1 MTTAFDKF
9 YDSPSPANAI
19 ELAIADHR
27 AQTGGGSREFV
38 EQLQAALEIVKSH
51 DKVRDA
57 LTECITQEWA
67 YCFKADSK
75 KPLINRLNNIT
86 WLAREALK

>member
-9 YDSPSPANAI
+9 YDAPSPANAI

-38 EQLQAALEIVKSH
+38 EQLQAALEIVKNH

-57 LTECITQEWA
+57 LAECITKEWA
-67 YCFKADSK
+67 YCFKADTK
-75 KPLINRLNNIT
+75 RPLINRLNSIT
-86 WLAREALK
+86 SIAREALE